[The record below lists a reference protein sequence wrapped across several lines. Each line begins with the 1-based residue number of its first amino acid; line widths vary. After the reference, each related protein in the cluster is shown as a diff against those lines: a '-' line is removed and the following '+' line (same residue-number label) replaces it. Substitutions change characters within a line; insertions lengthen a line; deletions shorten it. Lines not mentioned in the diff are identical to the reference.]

1 MYLFSTNVS
10 IIYKCIYYLQI
21 YLLSTNLS
29 IIYKYIYYLQMYL
42 LSTNVSTRYLDG
54 AGVQDDQL
62 CGDADGA
69 GQRDQPLRSQ
79 LGEVSSLQLDN
90 CR

>member
-1 MYLFSTNVS
+1 MYLF
-10 IIYKCIYYLQI
+10 
-21 YLLSTNLS
+21 
-29 IIYKYIYYLQMYL
+29 
-42 LSTNVSTRYLDG
+42 STNVSTRYLDG